1 MRYREI
7 VNEKDYK
14 DGTFRVSINMNNFYK
29 NMELLKN
36 TTDPEQAP
44 SDLEGIDAVVRLGY
58 MGSVGPESILK
69 KISSS
74 YPGHIGFRGQYYTDK
89 DADEIVLKWNEI
101 FQPRSELPGTG
112 TTAHELRHRAFAIMS
127 EDERILKLLPKELV
141 SGEWKDGWG
150 NRNSSRWWDGDDFY
164 SPEHA
169 MIYAVQYKNIE
180 SSDRNV
186 YVNNSVLG
194 NRGAEYWRNLYRQV
208 NDAAKEFFRL
218 HFDARLSQHMYP
230 SRAGAQQPAGKVYNI
245 PHNIKKYYGAWTDV
259 ISQKTANYID
269 LLIISDTIQIFS
281 SRDRFSDL
289 PGQESL
295 AAIWSKG
302 HTANIPQWL
311 DKYKGKYLRTAG
323 EIDEVALRA
332 AKDIIEGL
340 EAMRQYWSFVD
351 IRNYNNNEFTQI
363 VQGKR
368 APGDDAVSK
377 RNKAIDLTLA
387 AMNQLK
393 AGKDQKPILEKL
405 KNQLRELTGAPEDR
419 LNTFIEQLPS
429 VQDTSANAGRYYAGK
444 GVDYL
449 LGNDE

>member
-7 VNEKDYK
+7 INEKDYQ
-14 DGTFRVSINMNNFYK
+14 DGRFRVSINMNNFYK

-58 MGSVGPESILK
+58 MGSVGAESILK
-69 KISSS
+69 KISTSNPS
-74 YPGHIGFRGQYYTDK
+74 DTGFKGKYYTHK
-89 DADEIVLKWNEI
+89 DADEIVMKWSQI
-101 FQPRSELPGTG
+101 FQPRSKLPGTSNS
-112 TTAHELRHRAFAIMS
+112 AHELRHRAFAIMS
-127 EDERILKLLPKELV
+127 EDERILKLLPKELT

-150 NRNSSRWWDGDDFY
+150 NRMSSRWWDGTDFY

-180 SSDRNV
+180 SSDLNV

-208 NDAAKEFFRL
+208 NEAAKEFFRL

-230 SRAGAQQPAGKVYNI
+230 SRAGAQQPAGNVYNI
-245 PHNIKKYYGAWTDV
+245 PHEMKKYYGAWTDV
-259 ISQKTANYID
+259 LRQKTSNYLD
-269 LLIISDTIQIFS
+269 LLIISEAIEVFS
-281 SRDRFSDL
+281 GDRYSDL
-289 PGQESL
+289 PGHESL
-295 AAIWSKG
+295 AASWRKG
-302 HTANIPQWL
+302 HTDDIPQWL
-311 DKYKGKYLRTAG
+311 DKYKGKYLRAAK
-323 EIDEVALRA
+323 EIDEPTLRY
-332 AKDIIEGL
+332 AKSLLKGL
-340 EAMRQYWSFVD
+340 EAMYDYWSFVD
-351 IRNYNNNEFTQI
+351 IRNYNTNEFTQI

-368 APGDDAVSK
+368 APGDK
-377 RNKAIDLTLA
+377 RSRAIDLTLA

-393 AGKDQKPILEKL
+393 AGKDPKPILNNL
-405 KNQLRELTGAPEDR
+405 KNQLRKLTGAPEDR

-429 VQDTSANAGRYYAGK
+429 APIDRYHAGE

-449 LGNDE
+449 LGQ